1 VGGVPDADPDL
12 GFEDCVICILQC
24 CGSGMFIPDPDFY
37 SSGFS
42 DPGSRSAS
50 LVFII
55 FFRILIIDICL
66 GGSIRSARGGWGDDW
81 GDDWGRVL

>member
-1 VGGVPDADPDL
+1 MGGVPDADPDL

-42 DPGSRSAS
+42 DP
-50 LVFII
+50 
-55 FFRILIIDICL
+55 
-66 GGSIRSARGGWGDDW
+66 
-81 GDDWGRVL
+81 